1 MKYITSLHLFK
12 YKPLHFSHISYNNF
26 QAHVSQIQEWTQI
39 NAHGH
44 SKVICLICKSKV
56 FHVVLNSPL
65 NLTTLRSLIL
75 FCFWVKFFEIRLS
88 KLRHSQILN
97 YKMSIGL
104 KTIVHKNNFMII
116 WGIIT
121 ETMSLRRLDVILKNK
136 YLFSNQ

>member
-1 MKYITSLHLFK
+1 MYSMKYEGWSMKYIISIHLFK
-12 YKPLHFSHISYNNF
+12 YKPFHFLYMSYNNF

-97 YKMSIGL
+97 YEMSVGL
-104 KTIVHKNNFMII
+104 ICYIKTTLWLYEVQQ
-116 WGIIT
+116 
-121 ETMSLRRLDVILKNK
+121 LKQWVSED
-136 YLFSNQ
+136 LMLS